1 MIFFLFFKNYF
12 WDSKYKKNLVFN
24 NKKKLNFGP
33 SKYLTGRLPSFSP
46 EILGKHLAEQ
56 EEIPLQNI

>member
-1 MIFFLFFKNYF
+1 VYENNL
-12 WDSKYKKNLVFN
+12 KYKKNLVFN